1 MNRPPRKPSE
11 PILSFKFGLQLAF
24 ISVTVAAGALAACHF
39 GLRTGVE
46 MAQTM
51 ALTTLVVLELIRVQ
65 IIRAQY
71 HMSLFANRWLLFAL
85 VGSLALQLGVI
96 YFSPLQKIFG
106 TAPLGRME
114 WIVIVVIA
122 LLVGGVSHGISKLFQ
137 FPCRLKT

>member
-1 MNRPPRKPSE
+1 
-11 PILSFKFGLQLAF
+11 
-24 ISVTVAAGALAACHF
+24 
-39 GLRTGVE
+39 